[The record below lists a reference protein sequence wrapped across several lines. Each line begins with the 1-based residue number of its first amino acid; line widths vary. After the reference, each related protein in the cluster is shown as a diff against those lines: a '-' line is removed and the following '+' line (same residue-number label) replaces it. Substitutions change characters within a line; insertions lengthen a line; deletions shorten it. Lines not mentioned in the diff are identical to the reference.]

1 MRKFLFKSVIIVI
14 LFLMVFSTPV
24 NSVTIKDL
32 DEEKNFFK
40 ITKKD
45 GRFFFLDPN
54 DQLFYST
61 GMGSISATKGHSP
74 ALGYSEYH
82 KNILEKYGNEEQWA
96 NITHKRLTDWGFNSL
111 GGSGRYI
118 RDTNM
123 NYTVHLGLACDDW
136 ITGEIADYFSNEWI
150 NKVDN
155 KCKNKIV
162 NVSNDT
168 KLIGYFLDNEI
179 HWGSDWRSLL
189 DIFDIYMKCD
199 SDSPG
204 KIRLVDFLKHR
215 YENNISKF
223 NLAWRTN
230 LNDFDEIF
238 HKKILGIWPYT
249 IEARNDHND
258 FLYVVS
264 EQFFRVCYEKI
275 RKYDK
280 NHLILGARFQS
291 YMTPRKVVEACKG
304 YVDVVSVN
312 HYPSRLVLRPIWFIF
327 QDIIGFARPTKNL
340 EEFYKLTDKP
350 VLISEIYFRA
360 KDSGLPN
367 TKPSNIFMPVYRT
380 QRGRSIAAEYVLKNF
395 IKEPYSVGYH
405 WFGYSDQPKTGRFDG
420 ENSNNGL
427 VDVND
432 EPYDFLIKRLT
443 KVNRYAESFTINN

>member
-1 MRKFLFKSVIIVI
+1 MKKFLFKSAIIII
-14 LFLMVFSTPV
+14 LFLLICSIPV
-24 NSVTIKDL
+24 QSASIKNL

-45 GRFFFLDPN
+45 GRFFLLDPN
-54 DQLFYST
+54 NNLFYST

-74 ALGYSEYH
+74 SLGYSEYH
-82 KNILEKYGNEEQWA
+82 KNILEKYGSEEQWA
-96 NITHKRLTDWGFNSL
+96 NITHKRLSDWGFNSL

-118 RDTNM
+118 RDMGM
-123 NYTVHLGLACDDW
+123 NYTINLGLACDNW
-136 ITGEIADYFSNEWI
+136 LTGEIADYFSNEWI
-150 NKVDN
+150 NSVDN

-168 KLIGYFLDNEI
+168 NLIGYFLDNEI
-179 HWGSDWRSLL
+179 HWGSDWRTLL
-189 DIFDIYMKCD
+189 DIFDIYMKFD
-199 SDSPG
+199 SGSPG
-204 KIRLVDFLKHR
+204 KIRLVDFLKEK
-215 YENNISKF
+215 YDNNITEF

-230 LNDFDEIF
+230 LNDFDDILS
-238 HKKILGIWPYT
+238 KKRLGIWPYT

-275 RKYDK
+275 RKYDE

-291 YMTPRKVVEACKG
+291 YMTPRKVVEACRE

-312 HYPSRLVLRPIWFIF
+312 HYPSRLFLQPFWFMF
-327 QDIIGFARPTKNL
+327 QDIVGFTRPTNSL
-340 EEFYKLTDKP
+340 EEFHLLTDKP

-380 QRGRSIAAEYVLKNF
+380 QFQRAITSEIVLKNF
-395 IKEPYSVGYH
+395 IKKPYSVGYH

-427 VDVND
+427 VDVKD
-432 EPYDFLIKRLT
+432 EPYDLLVDRLT
-443 KVNRYAESFTINN
+443 RVNSYAKSFTVNT